1 MEDHDAN
8 LLDLKGARV
17 LVVQNDPFVAA
28 DLDLLIDEAGGTI
41 VALTHSERDALS
53 LLDSEVVDAAIVDR
67 DLAQGEA
74 AKVMWALE
82 AREIPFVVYS
92 PQRSG
97 HDVSAYASKAA
108 WPFVAALGLAL
119 RLAAEIADP
128 FQFLM

>member
-1 MEDHDAN
+1 MEDHDGN

-28 DLDLLIDEAGGTI
+28 DLDLLIDEAGGAI

-97 HDVSAYASKAA
+97 HDVSAYASKTA

-119 RLAAEIADP
+119 RIAAEIADP
-128 FQFLM
+128 FQFLL